1 VSTLELIWQ
10 HGAPYAIAR
19 SDDGVL
25 TDDGLAVGSRT
36 EIHVAGSHAVA
47 RRLTVAE
54 LIDLDPDATLGTTAR
69 AVLALRDLARR
80 TVADGL
86 VHPQL
91 TKGGTT
97 WYAFWGATLDEGLQ
111 AELDA
116 IVAAAPPA
124 AGELDE
130 LYPQLVDQIARDKPF
145 AAEVRLA
152 GPSQLGRSPALEG
165 VLRAP
170 PRPTRTFR
178 TGPTYA
184 TLERRLSRW
193 VDLGLRR
200 SAETRWQLGLHPRRA
215 SRP

>member
-1 VSTLELIWQ
+1 MSTLELIWQ
-10 HGAPYAIAR
+10 HDAPYALTR

-47 RRLTVAE
+47 RRLSVAD
-54 LIDLDPDATLGTTAR
+54 LTDLDPDQALGQSAR

-80 TVADGL
+80 TVSDGL

-91 TKGGTT
+91 TRGGTS

-111 AELDA
+111 DELDA

-130 LYPQLVDQIARDKPF
+130 LYPQLVDQIARDRLL
-145 AAEVRLA
+145 AAEVRLGEHRA
-152 GPSQLGRSPALEG
+152 ARPLARARRRAPRARCARARPAARTDLRDARTPALALGR
-165 VLRAP
+165 
-170 PRPTRTFR
+170 PRPA
-178 TGPTYA
+178 GDP
-184 TLERRLSRW
+184 
-193 VDLGLRR
+193 
-200 SAETRWQLGLHPRRA
+200 
-215 SRP
+215 